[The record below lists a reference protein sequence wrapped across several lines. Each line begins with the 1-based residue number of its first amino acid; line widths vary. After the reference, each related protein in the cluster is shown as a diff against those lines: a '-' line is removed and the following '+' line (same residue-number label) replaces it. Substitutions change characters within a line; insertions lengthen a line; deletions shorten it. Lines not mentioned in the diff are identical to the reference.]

1 MNGEDDYEKNF
12 TQSDEMTFLTQSN
25 EIRIEEEMTRPRVEI
40 WPYDE
45 WQTWVALHERGKQN
59 MLCHIQAMK
68 ASPICALGYH

>member
-1 MNGEDDYEKNF
+1 MAEEDDYEKNF
-12 TQSDEMTFLTQSN
+12 TNSDEMEFLTETN

-45 WQTWVALHERGKQN
+45 WQAWIASHERKRLN

-68 ASPICALGYH
+68 ASPFCAMGYH